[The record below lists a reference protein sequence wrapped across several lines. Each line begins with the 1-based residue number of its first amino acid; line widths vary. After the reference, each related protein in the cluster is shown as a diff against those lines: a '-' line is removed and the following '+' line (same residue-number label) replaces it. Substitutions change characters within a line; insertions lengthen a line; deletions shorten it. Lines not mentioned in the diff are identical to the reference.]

1 MNSFEQ
7 FIINYCNEKLQ
18 QVFIELVLKQEQE
31 EYVIEGIEWTHI
43 EYFDNAVICDLIE
56 NPRVGILGLLD
67 DECLRPGSA
76 SDLTLLDKI
85 NRKHSQHKH
94 FESRASKQLLG
105 DHSLGQ
111 NAFRLVH
118 YAGRVTYLVEGFLD
132 KNKDLLYHGLSA
144 AMFACERKLLKELFE
159 EGNPENISRKRPP
172 TAGSQFK
179 TSVTHLIRSMME
191 KNPNYIRC
199 IKPNEKQEAARFTES
214 LIRHQVRYL
223 GLMENIRVRRAG
235 FAYRQLYED
244 FLLRYKMLSKKTWPS
259 WKYSPRGGVREIVK
273 ACKLE
278 QNSFEF
284 GRTKVFIRNPRTVFL
299 LEDRRRSRMQ
309 DLATLIQKVYRGHVC
324 RKQFLR
330 VRSAQVTISKCWR
343 GYTCRQQY
351 LEQRNAAV
359 VVQKYYRGWIA
370 RRELWRMKFEIKA
383 VWAVGVI
390 RKYYLG
396 WKVRKQYRR
405 LFKNSAS
412 TIVVRFFR
420 AYIRYRFMVFVK
432 DHLPSTSPV
441 DKKWPKVPPFF
452 RNTSKVLRI
461 LHHRWRCRLVR
472 NYYNS
477 RPKAKAKMLE
487 KTRAS
492 TLFAGKKSLYKRTLP
507 IPFRGDRL
515 NLKSDPRWSRLAAE
529 YSEQRVV
536 WADNITK
543 INRNDGKAVPH
554 VMAVTG
560 KCIYVLDPK
569 SFAVKS
575 RVELGDLAAVSL
587 SAHSDGT
594 CVLHINQDKIRDGT
608 HNKGDFVFCTPNII
622 ELVTKLHT
630 VVQEVY
636 RAMLR
641 INIKD
646 EIQVDFARERV
657 SLMFRVSPDA
667 GASPDCKRKG
677 QMMEILV

>member
-1 MNSFEQ
+1 
-7 FIINYCNEKLQ
+7 
-18 QVFIELVLKQEQE
+18 
-31 EYVIEGIEWTHI
+31 
-43 EYFDNAVICDLIE
+43 
-56 NPRVGILGLLD
+56 
-67 DECLRPGSA
+67 
-76 SDLTLLDKI
+76 
-85 NRKHSQHKH
+85 
-94 FESRASKQLLG
+94 
-105 DHSLGQ
+105 
-111 NAFRLVH
+111 
-118 YAGRVTYLVEGFLD
+118 
-132 KNKDLLYHGLSA
+132 
-144 AMFACERKLLKELFE
+144 
-159 EGNPENISRKRPP
+159 
-172 TAGSQFK
+172 
-179 TSVTHLIRSMME
+179 
-191 KNPNYIRC
+191 
-199 IKPNEKQEAARFTES
+199 
-214 LIRHQVRYL
+214 
-223 GLMENIRVRRAG
+223 
-235 FAYRQLYED
+235 
-244 FLLRYKMLSKKTWPS
+244 MLSKKTWPS

-492 TLFAGKKSLYKRTLP
+492 TLFAGKKSLYKRTSVA
-507 IPFRGDRL
+507 F
-515 NLKSDPRWSRLAAE
+515 
-529 YSEQRVV
+529 
-536 WADNITK
+536 
-543 INRNDGKAVPH
+543 
-554 VMAVTG
+554 
-560 KCIYVLDPK
+560 
-569 SFAVKS
+569 
-575 RVELGDLAAVSL
+575 
-587 SAHSDGT
+587 
-594 CVLHINQDKIRDGT
+594 
-608 HNKGDFVFCTPNII
+608 
-622 ELVTKLHT
+622 
-630 VVQEVY
+630 Y
-636 RAMLR
+636 R
-641 INIKD
+641 IH
-646 EIQVDFARERV
+646 
-657 SLMFRVSPDA
+657 
-667 GASPDCKRKG
+667 
-677 QMMEILV
+677 